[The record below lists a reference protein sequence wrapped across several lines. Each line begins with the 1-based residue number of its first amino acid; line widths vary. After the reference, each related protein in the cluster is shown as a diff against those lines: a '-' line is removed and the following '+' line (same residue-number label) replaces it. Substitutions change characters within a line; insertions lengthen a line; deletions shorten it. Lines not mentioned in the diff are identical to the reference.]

1 MDDDKDKNIAE
12 LVDKIP
18 EINDRNEENDDVP
31 EGQVVSQG
39 EPITL
44 GKKPSSDSAIKDR
57 DK

>member
-31 EGQVVSQG
+31 EGQVISQG

-44 GKKPSSDSAIKDR
+44 GEKPSSDSAIKDR